1 MPQLLIILLFAL
13 PFLEIFALIKL
24 GGLIGFFPT
33 LFIIIG
39 TAIFGIMH
47 IRQQGTGLI
56 NELQVKLSQ
65 GQKAIGEIVDGLGL
79 LLGGFFFIIP
89 GAITDLL
96 GLSLLIPRWRRFIMK
111 KLINYFIDRL
121 REREQRKL

>member
-1 MPQLLIILLFAL
+1 MPQLLLILLLAL

-33 LFIIIG
+33 LLIIIG

-47 IRQQGTGLI
+47 IRQQGIGLI

-89 GAITDLL
+89 GAITDVL
-96 GLSLLIPRWRRFIMK
+96 GLTLLIPSCRRFIMK
-111 KLINYFIDRL
+111 KLINLSNYKIL
-121 REREQRKL
+121 NLY

>member
-1 MPQLLIILLFAL
+1 MLQLLLILLFAL

-33 LFIIIG
+33 LLIIIG

-47 IRQQGTGLI
+47 IRQQGIGLI

-89 GAITDLL
+89 GAITDVL
-96 GLSLLIPRWRRFIMK
+96 GLTLLIPSCRRFIMK

>member
-1 MPQLLIILLFAL
+1 MPLLLLILLFAL
-13 PFLEIFALIKL
+13 PILEIFALIKL

-47 IRQQGTGLI
+47 IRRQGIGLVT
-56 NELQVKLSQ
+56 ELQIKLSQ
-65 GQKAIGEIVDGLGL
+65 GQRAIGEIVDGLGL

-89 GAITDLL
+89 GAMTDLL
-96 GLSLLIPRWRRFIMK
+96 GLSLLIPGCRRFIMK
-111 KLINYFIDRL
+111 KLINYLIDRL
-121 REREQRKL
+121 RESEQRKL

>member
-1 MPQLLIILLFAL
+1 MPQLLLILLLAL

-33 LFIIIG
+33 LLIIIG

-47 IRQQGTGLI
+47 IRQQGIGLI

-89 GAITDLL
+89 GAITDVL
-96 GLSLLIPRWRRFIMK
+96 GLTPSCRRFIMK

>member
-1 MPQLLIILLFAL
+1 MPQLLLILLLAL

-33 LFIIIG
+33 LLIIIG

-47 IRQQGTGLI
+47 IRQQGIGLI

-89 GAITDLL
+89 GAITDVL
-96 GLSLLIPRWRRFIMK
+96 GLTLLIPSCRRFIMK
-111 KLINYFIDRL
+111 KLINYLIDRL

>member
-1 MPQLLIILLFAL
+1 MPKLLLILLFAL

-96 GLSLLIPRWRRFIMK
+96 GLSLLIPRCRRFIMK
-111 KLINYFIDRL
+111 KLINYFIDKL
-121 REREQRKL
+121 REREQREL

>member
-1 MPQLLIILLFAL
+1 MPQFLLILLFAL
-13 PFLEIFALIKL
+13 PVLEIFLLIKL
-24 GGLIGFFPT
+24 GSLIGFFPT
-33 LFIIIG
+33 LFIILG

-47 IRQQGTGLI
+47 IRQQGIGLI

-89 GAITDLL
+89 GAITDFL
-96 GLSLLIPRWRRFIMK
+96 GLSLLIPGCRRFIMK
-111 KLINYFIDRL
+111 KLINYLIDRL
-121 REREQRKL
+121 RESEQRKL

>member
-1 MPQLLIILLFAL
+1 MPLLLLILLFAL

-47 IRQQGTGLI
+47 IRQQGIGLI

-65 GQKAIGEIVDGLGL
+65 GLKAIGEIVDGLGL

-89 GAITDLL
+89 GAITDVL
-96 GLSLLIPRWRRFIMK
+96 GLSLLIPSCRRFIMK
-111 KLINYFIDRL
+111 K
-121 REREQRKL
+121 

>member
-1 MPQLLIILLFAL
+1 
-13 PFLEIFALIKL
+13 
-24 GGLIGFFPT
+24 
-33 LFIIIG
+33 
-39 TAIFGIMH
+39 MH
-47 IRQQGTGLI
+47 IRQQGIGLI

-89 GAITDLL
+89 GAITDVL
-96 GLSLLIPRWRRFIMK
+96 GLTLLIPSCRRFIMK

>member
-1 MPQLLIILLFAL
+1 MPLLLLILLFAL
-13 PFLEIFALIKL
+13 PILEIFVLIKL

-47 IRQQGTGLI
+47 IRRQGIGLVT
-56 NELQVKLSQ
+56 ELQIKLSQ
-65 GQKAIGEIVDGLGL
+65 GQRAIGEIVDGLGL

-89 GAITDLL
+89 GAMTDLL
-96 GLSLLIPRWRRFIMK
+96 GLSLLIPGCRRFIMK
-111 KLINYFIDRL
+111 KLINYLIDRL
-121 REREQRKL
+121 RESEQRKL

>member
-1 MPQLLIILLFAL
+1 MPQLLLILLFAL

-33 LFIIIG
+33 LLIIIG

-47 IRQQGTGLI
+47 IRQQGIGLI

-89 GAITDLL
+89 GAITDVL
-96 GLSLLIPRWRRFIMK
+96 GLTLLIPSCRRFIMK

>member
-1 MPQLLIILLFAL
+1 MPKLLLILLFAL

-79 LLGGFFFIIP
+79 LMGGFFFIIP
-89 GAITDLL
+89 GAITDVL
-96 GLSLLIPRWRRFIMK
+96 GLSLLIPSCRRFIMK

-121 REREQRKL
+121 REREQREL

>member
-1 MPQLLIILLFAL
+1 MPQLLLILLFAL

-33 LFIIIG
+33 LLIIIG

-47 IRQQGTGLI
+47 IRQQGIGLI
-56 NELQVKLSQ
+56 NELQVKLSR

-79 LLGGFFFIIP
+79 LMGGFFFIIP
-89 GAITDLL
+89 GAITDFL
-96 GLSLLIPRWRRFIMK
+96 GLSLLIPGCRRFIMK
-111 KLINYFIDRL
+111 KLINYLIDRL
-121 REREQRKL
+121 RESEQRKL

>member
-96 GLSLLIPRWRRFIMK
+96 GLSLLIPRCRRFIMK
-111 KLINYFIDRL
+111 KLINYFIDKL
-121 REREQRKL
+121 REREQREL

>member
-1 MPQLLIILLFAL
+1 MPLLLLILLFAL

-33 LFIIIG
+33 LLIIIG

-47 IRQQGTGLI
+47 IRQQGIGLI

-89 GAITDLL
+89 GAITDVL
-96 GLSLLIPRWRRFIMK
+96 GLTLLIPSCRRFIMK